1 MALDCLHFLY
11 KTSTLIANIILNI
24 VFRTSLW
31 QPSTSLWHFAH
42 KVLLLTSTKCR
53 FFWDFGIS
61 WSLKV
66 EPSLIVI
73 LQYWILKKEM
83 LSSYNATFCF
93 ILIDLCL
100 IKIKITINVTHV
112 WILAEM
118 YVFPFYKIL
127 MSINNFF
134 YLLNVCQKN

>member
-1 MALDCLHFLY
+1 
-11 KTSTLIANIILNI
+11 
-24 VFRTSLW
+24 
-31 QPSTSLWHFAH
+31 
-42 KVLLLTSTKCR
+42 
-53 FFWDFGIS
+53 
-61 WSLKV
+61 
-66 EPSLIVI
+66 
-73 LQYWILKKEM
+73 M

-100 IKIKITINVTHV
+100 IKVKITINVTHV